1 MESLFPVNLGLV
13 VSILVSSHCSY
24 DLQFNS
30 RSNLAFPDY
39 FISLSHRI
47 NIHLSQDRQKYSEC
61 SWYLYICITS
71 SNRVLLANTCIT
83 HSKEFSKA
91 LRALKT
97 LTSEPD
103 DSRDE
108 EHAQRL
114 REMTGRLKQLCNK
127 DVGDGEVPNPHKLL
141 QIHLKHT
148 VLYSEKIRGTY
159 ALLAHTFW
167 SHILR

>member
-1 MESLFPVNLGLV
+1 MYQIEPWS
-13 VSILVSSHCSY
+13 
-24 DLQFNS
+24 
-30 RSNLAFPDY
+30 A
-39 FISLSHRI
+39 
-47 NIHLSQDRQKYSEC
+47 
-61 SWYLYICITS
+61 
-71 SNRVLLANTCIT
+71 LLANVCIT

-148 VLYSEKIRGTY
+148 VLYSEKIKGIIY
-159 ALLAHTFW
+159 IYIYIYIDVALLVHMFW
-167 SHILR
+167 SHMH

>member
-1 MESLFPVNLGLV
+1 M
-13 VSILVSSHCSY
+13 Y
-24 DLQFNS
+24 
-30 RSNLAFPDY
+30 
-39 FISLSHRI
+39 
-47 NIHLSQDRQKYSEC
+47 
-61 SWYLYICITS
+61 YLLTC
-71 SNRVLLANTCIT
+71 TCIT

-108 EHAQRL
+108 EHVQRL
-114 REMTGRLKQLCNK
+114 RDMTGRLKQLCNK

-148 VLYSEKIRGTY
+148 VLYSEKIRGIY

-167 SHILR
+167 SHPLR